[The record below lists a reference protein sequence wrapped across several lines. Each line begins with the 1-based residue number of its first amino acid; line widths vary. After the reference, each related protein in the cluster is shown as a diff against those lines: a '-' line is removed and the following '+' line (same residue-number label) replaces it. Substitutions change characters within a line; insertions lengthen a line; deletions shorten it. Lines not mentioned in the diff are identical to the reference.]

1 MSKPVKE
8 MIAHDLASR
17 YADASNAVWIELVGV
32 DGITTNAFRR
42 DLRAKDMHLE
52 VVKTALLKQA
62 CAAGPLAKLAAALSG
77 PVALVTG
84 GESAVTVA
92 KVLDEWLP
100 KLPKNLRVRGA
111 VLDGEYLDESRCK
124 DLSRMPTKADLQA
137 RIAQIIL
144 TPGGN
149 IVAAA
154 LAGGQNIGG
163 ILKALIEKLEKAEAA
178 APAPAS
184 EPEPTPGPEPVAG
197 PAPTPA

>member
-1 MSKPVKE
+1 MSKPVKQ

-42 DLRAKDMHLE
+42 DLRAKDMRLE

-62 CAAGPLAKLAAALSG
+62 CSAGPLSKLAAALSG

-84 GESAVTVA
+84 GDSAVTVA

-100 KLPKNLRVRGA
+100 KLPKNLRIRGA
-111 VLDGEYLDESRCK
+111 VLDGEYLDEQRCK
-124 DLSRMPTKADLQA
+124 DLSKMPTKADLQA
-137 RIAQIIL
+137 RIVQIIL

-154 LAGGQNIGG
+154 LAGSRNIAG
-163 ILKALIEKLEKAEAA
+163 IVKALIEKLEKAPPAE
-178 APAPAS
+178 PAPGPA
-184 EPEPTPGPEPVAG
+184 PEAG

>member
-17 YADASNAVWIELVGV
+17 YADTSNAVWIELVGV

-52 VVKTALLKQA
+52 VVKTALLKRA
-62 CAAGPLAKLAAALSG
+62 CGAGPLAKLAAALSG

-111 VLDGEYLDESRCK
+111 VLDGEYLDEQRCK
-124 DLSRMPTKADLQA
+124 DLSRMPTKADVQSQ
-137 RIAQIIL
+137 IAQIIL

-154 LAGGQNIGG
+154 LSGGRNIGG
-163 ILKALIEKLEKAEAA
+163 ILKALIEKLENA
-178 APAPAS
+178 APAEPVSA
-184 EPEPTPGPEPVAG
+184 PEPAPGPEPVPG
-197 PAPTPA
+197 SAPTPA

>member
-17 YADASNAVWIELVGV
+17 YAEANDAVWIELLGV

-52 VVKTALLKQA
+52 VVKTSLFKRA
-62 CAAGPLAKLAAALSG
+62 CTAGPLAKLAAEVTG

-84 GESAVTVA
+84 GDSAVTMG

-100 KLPKNLRVRGA
+100 KLPKNLRIRGA
-111 VLDGEYLDESRCK
+111 LLDGEYLDEARCK
-124 DLSRMPTKADLQA
+124 DLAKMPTKADLQA
-137 RIAQIIL
+137 RIVQIIL

-154 LAGGQNIGG
+154 LAGSRNVAG
-163 ILKALIEKLEKAEAA
+163 IVKALIEKLEKAPPAA
-178 APAPAS
+178 APDATAAPA
-184 EPEPTPGPEPVAG
+184 
-197 PAPTPA
+197 